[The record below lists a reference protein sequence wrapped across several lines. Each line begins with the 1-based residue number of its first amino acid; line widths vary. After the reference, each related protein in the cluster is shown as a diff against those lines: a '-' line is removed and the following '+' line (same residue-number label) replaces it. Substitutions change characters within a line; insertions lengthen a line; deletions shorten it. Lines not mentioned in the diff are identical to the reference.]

1 MLTEV
6 FEARPEGFQGAV
18 EAAAAYLE
26 IGGKLLI
33 LQNADFKEEAGRWG
47 VPAGKVE
54 PGEAPEETV
63 RRELFEETGISV
75 EPYAVESLGT
85 LYIRKPY
92 VQYVYHL
99 FQIALE
105 QMPEV
110 RLSKEHVQ
118 AHWATSKELK
128 SLPLMEGAFEA
139 LCKYRTALAQKK
151 ITASVNVYLILKEG
165 EKVLLAL
172 RQNTGYLDEHWGFPA
187 GHVEKG
193 EAATAGMVREAK
205 EELGIDI
212 LPEDLK
218 TVHVMHCKT
227 NRLNVD
233 IFFECDKW
241 QGEIRNAE
249 PEKCGEIR
257 FFEPK
262 ALPAAIVESNAFVL
276 EAAVQGQLYSEWG
289 FL

>member
-6 FEARPEGFQGAV
+6 FEARPEGFLGAI

-26 IGGKLLI
+26 IEGRLLI
-33 LQNADFKEEAGRWG
+33 LQNAEFKEEAGRWG

-54 PGEAPEETV
+54 PGESPEEAV
-63 RRELFEETGISV
+63 RRELFEETGISI
-75 EPYAVESLGT
+75 ESSAVVSLGV

-92 VQYVYHL
+92 VRYVYHL
-99 FQIALE
+99 FQITLD
-105 QMPEV
+105 QKQEV
-110 RLSKEHVQ
+110 RLSREH
-118 AHWATSKELK
+118 ADARWASSKELK
-128 SLPLMEGAFEA
+128 SLPLMDGAFEA
-139 LCKYRTALAQKK
+139 LSKYRIALAQKK
-151 ITASVNVYLILKEG
+151 ITASVNVYLILKQKG
-165 EKVLLAL
+165 QVLLAL

-187 GHVEKG
+187 GHVEKS

-233 IFFECDKW
+233 IFFECDRW

-249 PEKCGEIR
+249 PHKCEEVR
-257 FFEPK
+257 FFDPK
-262 ALPAAIVESNAFVL
+262 TLPAAIVESNAFVL
-276 EAAVQGQLYSEWG
+276 EAAVQGQMYSEWG
-289 FL
+289 FE

>member
-1 MLTEV
+1 MQTEV
-6 FEARPEGFQGAV
+6 FETKPEEFQGAV
-18 EAAAAYLE
+18 EAAAAYVE
-26 IGGKLLI
+26 IEGRLLI

-54 PGEAPEETV
+54 TGESPEEAV

-75 EPYAVESLGT
+75 EPSALQSLGS
-85 LYIRKPY
+85 LYIRKPH

-99 FQIALE
+99 FRIDLDQK
-105 QMPEV
+105 PDV

-118 AHWATSKELK
+118 AHWATSRELK
-128 SLPLMEGAFEA
+128 SMPLMEGAFEA

-151 ITASVNVYLILKEG
+151 ITASVNVYLILKQEG
-165 EKVLLAL
+165 RVLLAL

-218 TVHVMHCKT
+218 TVHVMHCQT
-227 NRLNVD
+227 NRLNID
-233 IFFECDKW
+233 IFFECSRW
-241 QGEIRNAE
+241 EGEIRNNEPHKCAE
-249 PEKCGEIR
+249 VR
-257 FFEPK
+257 FFDPK

-276 EAAVQGQLYSEWG
+276 EAAFQGQLYSEWG